1 MTRPRGRKI
10 RHQVEEI
17 LNLPDRR
24 TALERL
30 ARIPDD
36 QLKGHLFFHFYAPET
51 LIRFRSVTA
60 MGQLG
65 SRMADNHMEKARD
78 LMRRF
83 MWNLNDESGGIG
95 WGSAEAMGE
104 VLSRHPGLAAE
115 FDSILF
121 SFLDPEANFIDNPQ
135 LQQGILWGIGTYA
148 ETAPDQIT
156 TYRAS
161 LIFPFLDKKDPVK
174 TAYAIRA
181 LKHAGRLAPDHISEH
196 LLEDR
201 TKIEMYTGWTFE
213 TTRICDLVRETPQ
226 QRNVR

>member
-1 MTRPRGRKI
+1 MIRPRGRKI

-17 LNLPDRR
+17 LHHPDRQ

-36 QLKGHLFFHFYAPET
+36 QLKGHLFFYLYNQDT

-115 FDSILF
+115 FDSVLF
-121 SFLDPEANFIDNPQ
+121 SFLDPVANFIDNPQ

-156 TYRAS
+156 SYRAS
-161 LIFPFLDKKDPVK
+161 LIFPFLAEKDPVK
-174 TAYAIRA
+174 IAYAIRA
-181 LKHAGRLAPDHISEH
+181 LKHAGRLGPEHLSEH

-213 TTRICDLVRETPQ
+213 TNRICDLVRETPQ
-226 QRNVR
+226 QRNAR